1 MVCRENGVGL
11 TEMEFTKDIIPAE
24 YLEAVEA
31 AKAGIIAGDIEVWDV
46 SSQGYPDFYN

>member
-1 MVCRENGVGL
+1 
-11 TEMEFTKDIIPAE
+11 MEFTKDIIPAE